1 MWRRGLLS
9 YDSVICWHQ
18 KWNSRLDVPQRADKA
33 ATFAC
38 GLIQIWSFLQRR
50 YSYIGCKMSKHA
62 GSIDAKVLQRI
73 QSQGPGWVFT
83 PADFADLGSRT
94 AVASALARNKAAGTI
109 RLLGRGLYDTPV
121 VDLVL
126 GLLGPA
132 IETVAKALERK
143 EVIRLQPSGV
153 YAANLLGL
161 SEQVPAQ
168 VVFLTDGATRTVKV
182 GPTQI
187 SLKRTTPRNM
197 AAAGRLSAMLI
208 QAFRS
213 LGATNITPQRIA
225 RLRQSLPAAQRST
238 LLQDIAL
245 APEWMHAHFRE
256 VARP

>member
-1 MWRRGLLS
+1 
-9 YDSVICWHQ
+9 
-18 KWNSRLDVPQRADKA
+18 
-33 ATFAC
+33 
-38 GLIQIWSFLQRR
+38 
-50 YSYIGCKMSKHA
+50 MSKHA
-62 GSIDAKVLQRI
+62 DSIDAKVMQRI

-94 AVASALARNKAAGTI
+94 AVATALTRSKATGAI

-121 VDLVL
+121 IHPVL
-126 GLLGPA
+126 GLLWPG
-132 IETVAKALERK
+132 IESVVKALERK
-143 EVIRLQPSGV
+143 EGIRLQPSGV

-161 SEQVPAQ
+161 SEQVPAK

-197 AAAGRLSAMLI
+197 AAGQLSAMVI

-213 LGATNITPQRIA
+213 LGAANISPQRIA
-225 RLRQSLPAAQRST
+225 RLRESLPAVERAK

-245 APEWMHAHFRE
+245 APEWMRTHLRE

>member
-1 MWRRGLLS
+1 
-9 YDSVICWHQ
+9 
-18 KWNSRLDVPQRADKA
+18 
-33 ATFAC
+33 
-38 GLIQIWSFLQRR
+38 
-50 YSYIGCKMSKHA
+50 MSKHA
-62 GSIDAKVLQRI
+62 GSIDDQVQQRI
-73 QSQGPGWVFT
+73 QSQGLGWVFT

-94 AVASALARNKAAGTI
+94 AVASTLSRSKAAGTI

-121 VDLVL
+121 VHPVL
-126 GLLGPA
+126 GLLWPA
-132 IETVAKALERK
+132 IESVAKALERK
-143 EVIRLQPSGV
+143 EGIRLQPSGV

-197 AAAGRLSAMLI
+197 AAAGRLSGLLI

-213 LGATNITPQRIA
+213 LGAANITPQRIA
-225 RLRQSLPAAQRST
+225 RLRKSLPAVERAT

-245 APEWMHAHFRE
+245 APEWMHTHFRE
-256 VARP
+256 VAWP